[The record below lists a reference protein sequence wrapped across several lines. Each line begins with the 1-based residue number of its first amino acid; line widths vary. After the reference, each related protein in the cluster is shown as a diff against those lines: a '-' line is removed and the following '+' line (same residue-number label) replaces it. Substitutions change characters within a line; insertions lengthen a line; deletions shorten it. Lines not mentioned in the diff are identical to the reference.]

1 MAGYERVD
9 TVGGVGQW
17 AARGGI
23 VDIFSPAHA
32 SPARVEFFG
41 DEIESI
47 RLFDP
52 TSQRSTGTIDELVV
66 LPVEPSTPREARLAT
81 YLPPAAPVIVD
92 APRLLDEPVAARRL
106 RDLLP
111 VLGERGQTL
120 VLVGPRFEAPL
131 ELSRELGRVELA
143 LPRAAELEAL
153 LAGAVEGA
161 EAEAIPAAAR
171 ASLGLT
177 AAETTRIARRAA
189 ARAGGLAGEAIAE
202 IVREKQRA
210 LGRSRALAFHEGD
223 EALEQVGGLG
233 ELKRWLHERRAAFG
247 ERARKFGLPTPRG
260 LLLLGVQ
267 GCGKSLCAKAVAR
280 EWQFPLLRLDLA
292 ATFGADVSPEAAIHQ
307 ATQVAESLAPA
318 VLWVDE
324 MEKGFAAAS
333 ADPRASRVF
342 GSFLIWL
349 SEKRSPVFV
358 VATANDI
365 AGLPPE
371 LLRRGRFDEIFF
383 VDLPSERE
391 RAEILAIHLRRR
403 GRDPEQFPLEE
414 LAELAE
420 RLSGAELEQAVCSA
434 LYVAFAEN
442 RELHQNDLLNAI
454 HETVPLYDVYEE
466 RIKELRDWAR
476 TRARAASIDAR
487 MVDLFLRQQQPRAEP
502 AEPAPAAPPPAAPPP
517 PAATR
522 SLGARKR

>member
-1 MAGYERVD
+1 VLGRVAPGLRRELSTWSVASGFHPGGQGAGSLDDGLR
-9 TVGGVGQW
+9 
-17 AARGGI
+17 ALSSRG
-23 VDIFSPAHA
+23 DPA
-32 SPARVEFFG
+32 
-41 DEIESI
+41 
-47 RLFDP
+47 LFALLD
-52 TSQRSTGTIDELVV
+52 
-66 LPVEPSTPREARLAT
+66 AT
-81 YLPPAAPVIVD
+81 
-92 APRLLDEPVAARRL
+92 RLLGHPVAARRL

-111 VLGERGQTL
+111 VLAERQQTL
-120 VLVGPRFEAPL
+120 VLVGPRAEPPL

-143 LPRAAELEAL
+143 LPRASELEAL
-153 LAGAVEGA
+153 LARVVDPADA
-161 EAEAIPAAAR
+161 DAIRGAAR
-171 ASLGLT
+171 AALGLT
-177 AAETTRIARRAA
+177 AAEASRIVRRAA
-189 ARAGGLAGEAIAE
+189 ARTGGGLGAEAIAE

-210 LGRSRALAFHEGD
+210 LGRSRALAFHDGD

-233 ELKRWLHERRAAFG
+233 ELKRWLRERRAAFG
-247 ERARKFGLPTPRG
+247 ESARKFGLPAPRG

-292 ATFGADVSPEAAIHQ
+292 ATFGAEVSPEAAIHE

-349 SEKRSPVFV
+349 SEKRAPVFV

-403 GRDPEQFPLEE
+403 GRDPERLPLEE
-414 LAELAE
+414 LSQAAE
-420 RLSGAELEQAVCSA
+420 RLSGAELEQVVCAA
-434 LYVAFAEN
+434 LYTAFGE
-442 RELHQNDLLNAI
+442 RRDLHENDLRNAI
-454 HETVPLYDVYEE
+454 QETVPLYDVYEE

-476 TRARAASIDAR
+476 TRARAASVDAR
-487 MVDLFLRQQQPRAEP
+487 MIDLFLRQQQQAQAESSGRAPELPPTEQTPRRASGR
-502 AEPAPAAPPPAAPPP
+502 
-517 PAATR
+517 TR
-522 SLGARKR
+522 